1 MDLSTL
7 TDTEI
12 NGRLAVA
19 LGWTHPCDGRCH
31 LAEEPYDCQMPW
43 GTTNYHAW
51 TPPAFT
57 DAIDALKA
65 GPEKLLREV
74 GWKIAVCELPDGSFE
89 AMWEWNFDD
98 SKRVIAIA
106 PTEARARAEAVCQ
119 GLEVSK

>member
-1 MDLSTL
+1 MTDLSTL
-7 TDTEI
+7 TDTELTERI
-12 NGRLAVA
+12 AIA
-19 LGWTHPCDGRCH
+19 LGLKRDEGGLWERPD
-31 LAEEPYDCQMPW
+31 LPNFF
-43 GTTNYHAW
+43 GTI
-51 TPPAFT
+51 PAFT
-57 DAIDALKA
+57 DSIDALKA

-74 GWKIAVCELPDGSFE
+74 GWKIAVCELPDGRFE